1 MLPVTPDD
9 VELRVAWLGITG
21 DQLTRGDKGNALLV
35 RGHRT
40 GRQLQELTRAQL
52 NSLRD
57 LWPGLA
63 EVGVNLD
70 ALPKVDLH
78 QTDAGNPIGALE
90 ADTEYE
96 CIIEVSSAML
106 EAAGCDTN
114 NVRWFATQRGLVHN
128 ASLPTSTTPDD
139 GTPISFVVGDGH
151 INLAGPRLSLRS
163 VSALSEHGDAG
174 AEASEGTQA
183 SPADPDVPP
192 MVVGGPAPMH
202 PSLFELHG
210 TVGWDEPSAMY
221 LVDAAV
227 RSALSHW
234 GTYTEVFDDR
244 ESVTVFL
251 RAGGNPPVH
260 IVHGAS
266 TAVDEW
272 DAAVASG
279 AVTALCQWLYLEAPG
294 ATRRWTA
301 ERLGLLREAIARTV
315 VDSPPA
321 RRYVAVRGALGSVLT
336 QAESTWAAFVSGALD
351 KHSAAVDALDSAI
364 DTASSEFAR
373 TSGDIATRVVATML
387 STAAVVIGVFV
398 AAALDVELS
407 QTALDAALLT
417 YAGYLLLFPGLI
429 GLLNSWV
436 DYRATDLRL
445 AKATR
450 RGALVLGHDAV
461 TENGKSPLLVHRG
474 RQRFRMTFVI
484 AALVYGAVAGTLAL
498 VAVDAIELP
507 APVDVPTPGTP
518 SP

>member
-1 MLPVTPDD
+1 MPVTPED

-21 DQLTRGDKGNALLV
+21 DQLTHGDKGNALFL

-40 GRQLQELTRAQL
+40 GRQLKELTRAQL
-52 NSLRD
+52 NLLRD

-78 QTDAGNPIGALE
+78 QADAEDAIGELE

-96 CIIEVSSAML
+96 CIVEVSSAML
-106 EAAGCDTN
+106 EGAGCDTD
-114 NVRWFATQRGLVHN
+114 NVRWFATHRGLVHN
-128 ASLPTSTTPDD
+128 ATLPTSTTSDE
-139 GTPISFVVGDGH
+139 GTAISFVVGDGEV
-151 INLAGPRLSLRS
+151 NLAGPRLSLRS
-163 VSALSEHGDAG
+163 VSAMSEQGDA
-174 AEASEGTQA
+174 EAKAAEGTPV
-183 SPADPDVPP
+183 SPAGQDVPP

-210 TVGWDEPSAMY
+210 TVGWDEPSARF
-221 LVDAAV
+221 LVDAAL

-234 GTYTEVFDDR
+234 GTYTEVSNDR

-251 RAGGNPPVH
+251 RAGGSPPVH
-260 IVHGAS
+260 IVHGAPV
-266 TAVDEW
+266 AGDEW
-272 DAAVASG
+272 DAAVTSR

-315 VDSPPA
+315 VDTPPA
-321 RRYVAVRGALGSVLT
+321 RRYVAVRDALGSILT

-364 DTASSEFAR
+364 GTASSEFAR

-398 AAALDVELS
+398 AAALDVDLS
-407 QTALDAALLT
+407 QAALDAALLT

-450 RGALVLGHDAV
+450 RGALVLGPDAV
-461 TENGKSPLLVHRG
+461 TENGKPPVLVRRG
-474 RQRFRMTFVI
+474 RQRFKTTFVI
-484 AALVYGAVAGTLAL
+484 AALVYLAAAGALAL

-507 APVDVPTPGTP
+507 APVDVPTPGPT